1 MKIVADIAGGSAR
14 SGALEP
20 EQYTSPSRRTSVPG
34 QPSDASAPQAFA
46 LARDGTKLFVRS
58 RTEGHPAGAV
68 RAILCDGIVCDGF
81 VWKYLWNDLA
91 PTAPLTHWHYRGH
104 GRSAAPVDP
113 DRIDIAAHADD
124 LTRVRQFV
132 GDPPCV
138 LIGHSMGCQVAL
150 ENYRQNPEGV
160 RGLVLIC
167 GSFGKVTETFH
178 GVPVLQWVLPKLLD
192 AVLKRP
198 NVARAI
204 WTRIPPDAALKLALR
219 WGEIDPERINPEDM
233 MPYLR
238 HMTHVDLPMF
248 LRMLRA
254 AGEHSAEHLL
264 PEVNVPV
271 LVVAGERDSF
281 TPPFLAERMAREMPQ
296 AELLM
301 IRGGTH
307 VAPIEQPE
315 LVNARIREFFESR
328 VAR

>member
-1 MKIVADIAGGSAR
+1 VGDERR
-14 SGALEP
+14 SGGEQVRGTEP
-20 EQYTSPSRRTSVPG
+20 LPDMQQAQAVQPPSERSQHT
-34 QPSDASAPQAFA
+34 QQAFA
-46 LARDGTKLFVRS
+46 LARDGTRLFVRS
-58 RTEGHPAGAV
+58 RVGVHGAHAV

-81 VWKYLWNDLA
+81 IWKYLWDDLA
-91 PTAPLTHWHYRGH
+91 PVAPLTHWHYRGH

-113 DRIDIAAHADD
+113 DRIDIEAHADD
-124 LTRVRQFV
+124 LTRVRELV
-132 GDPPCV
+132 GNPPCV

-160 RGLVLIC
+160 RGIVLIC

-198 NVARAI
+198 NVARAL
-204 WTRIPPDAALKLALR
+204 WTRIPSDVALKMALR

-233 MPYLR
+233 LPYLR
-238 HMTHVDLPMF
+238 HMTHIDLPMF

-254 AGEHSAEHLL
+254 AGEHTAEDLL
-264 PEVNVPV
+264 PEVNIPV

-296 AELLM
+296 AQLLM
-301 IRGGTH
+301 VRGGTH
-307 VAPIEQPE
+307 VASIEQAD
-315 LVNARIREFFESR
+315 LVDGRIREFFETR

>member
-1 MKIVADIAGGSAR
+1 VSANLDT
-14 SGALEP
+14 AP
-20 EQYTSPSRRTSVPG
+20 PPSRADGHVRAMVG
-34 QPSDASAPQAFA
+34 DEEQGFA
-46 LARDGTKLFVRS
+46 LARDGTRLFVRS
-58 RTEGHPAGAV
+58 KPGPAPGARHDPGAV

-81 VWKYLWNDLA
+81 VWKYLWDDLA
-91 PTAPLTHWHYRGH
+91 PLVPLTHFHYRGH
-104 GRSAAPVDP
+104 GRSAAPADP

-124 LTRVRQFV
+124 VSTVRRYV
-132 GDPPCV
+132 GNPPCV
-138 LIGHSMGCQVAL
+138 LFGHSMGCQVAL
-150 ENYRQNPEGV
+150 ESYRRDPEGV
-160 RGLVLIC
+160 RALVLIN
-167 GSFGKVTETFH
+167 GSFGKVTQTFH

-204 WTRIPPDAALKLALR
+204 WTRIPPDTALHLALR
-219 WGEIDPERINPEDM
+219 WGEIDPERINPDDM

-254 AGEHSAEHLL
+254 AGEHTAEDLL

-271 LVVAGERDSF
+271 LVVGGERDSF

-301 IRGGTH
+301 VHDGTH
-307 VAPIEQPE
+307 VAAIEQHE
-315 LVNARIREFFESR
+315 MVDRRIADFLRDR
-328 VAR
+328 VLA